1 MNRTSLGH
9 REEDRQETLAS
20 CRSHVPRSFRTLT
33 EGGAETKMRIR
44 LRNLIRVSVVGCIIL
59 TMMLGVAAGSEHPLL
74 KDAKK
79 EGKAVFYANIT
90 GIDPVMEAFKSQYGI
105 PVEYNRVSTAVYV
118 PTVQTEFQAGR
129 LAADV
134 LQAPIP
140 ILQILKQAGVLA
152 KYVSPMA
159 EKYPDWSK
167 DPDGMIQQFGIEAV
181 ALIYNTELVKPQDVP
196 TSYRDLANPKWRN
209 KIVMPDPITHAT
221 TITWLVGLKEH
232 VFSSEAEWKEF
243 LRGLAKNNPMFV
255 ASFGPTPG
263 PIETGEKVI
272 GISMPK
278 YIVTKAPA
286 PLGWAQLKNEPLM
299 GSARGIAI
307 AKNAPRPNAARL
319 FVDYWLSEASSR
331 ILAEQVGEWVL
342 YKDVYPPIKDIR
354 KANVIPLR
362 ELSDDEIQRWSEV
375 FRTIF

>member
-1 MNRTSLGH
+1 MRMKLG
-9 REEDRQETLAS
+9 D
-20 CRSHVPRSFRTLT
+20 
-33 EGGAETKMRIR
+33 
-44 LRNLIRVSVVGCIIL
+44 LIRMSAVCCIVL
-59 TMMLGVAAGSEHPLL
+59 TMMLGVAAGAEHPLL

-79 EGKAVFYANIT
+79 EAKAVFYAHIT
-90 GIDPVMEAFKSQYGI
+90 GIEPVMEAFKSQYGI

-263 PIETGEKVI
+263 PIETGEKLI